1 MKQFAAIYRICPIDD
16 RVGTGVRAESVRT
29 PEVEQA
35 GGAAVSRGVST
46 GRQRPQV
53 GVGSA
58 AVEMSDGGC
67 DNLSVM
73 PSAARRI
80 EEK

>member
-35 GGAAVSRGVST
+35 GGAAVSRG
-46 GRQRPQV
+46 

-58 AVEMSDGGC
+58 AVEMSDRGC
-67 DNLSVM
+67 GNLSVM
-73 PSAARRI
+73 PSAARRV